1 MKKYI
6 LTSIILL
13 LSAVVNTTWAQSVAK
28 IGTTEYA
35 TLQEAFDAGAGQTI
49 TLLTDVTIPA
59 EIEISNGSS
68 YTLDMNSHDITT
80 SNCSA
85 FKVAHGTLNIT
96 GNGTI
101 SGTPS
106 NYKLIYLMGTT
117 ASSYSDRNYSNLTI
131 GENVTVTCNNG
142 YAVMV
147 SANANHAY
155 GVNVTVDGTVQGLY
169 GGLYVNG
176 SIQDANGYVPKF
188 VVNST
193 ATVKN
198 LSTDFSAKDGY
209 YAIYAAGYANWT
221 INGGNI
227 YGGIELK
234 SGELTVSGGTFTGLG
249 DEAHTPNGNATSTSG
264 YALSVVNNSNYAGY
278 PAVEI
283 TGGTFVGPVNIVDD
297 DTNATNNTA
306 DINIKGGTF
315 SESVS
320 SDFIDPNSN
329 LTQSGT
335 QYVVARN
342 LVAEAYNSNNVSM
355 GQFTNVDEAVTAAGE
370 GGTVKLIHDIEGNVG
385 ISGDYT
391 TTLDLNGHTI
401 TNYGG
406 SGITLYASYPGG
418 KTFTIIDSDPDKK
431 GAITITKKYTGD
443 GCISDSSGRIVVIE
457 GGTYTSDDKAL
468 YISSAD
474 GWTIN
479 GGTFNGNIF
488 VKSNLTINDGTFT
501 GTVNAAQGN
510 MEYVNFTTVPSNI
523 TITGGNFSGNPNLS
537 TATTNNTIAVSG
549 GTFTSAVP
557 QEFCAT
563 GYVPTTADGGM
574 FTVQL
579 GNYVAKIETTPYA
592 TLVEAITAATSG
604 QTIEL
609 LKNIDLG
616 TSYYV
621 IINKAVTIDGNNYTI
636 TGSGTSA
643 TNTDATIV
651 LQGSGDITLTN
662 LKVTNPSN
670 NGVGI
675 KGTSYSGTLTINN
688 CVITAEKR
696 GINVGSIANGFSMII
711 TGSTIQSNVD
721 YPTTT
726 YATGVDSRGIS
737 FSNDVQSTDETNI
750 TITGTTIQGF
760 RYDIYV
766 DETKQNLNL
775 TMTGGAIY
783 GNVAICD
790 NGESNTFTLSGVA
803 IHGLGSTAY
812 LLNLD
817 EGSTVDLISGTTY
830 SGGALILST
839 NNDYAE
845 VTNNTIT
852 LDGATKTSLSN
863 VIVTPLTT
871 VSSGDK
877 YQIALASASTGV
889 AKIGETEYATL
900 AAAVAAATDGQ
911 TITLL
916 ADISLTDRLF
926 VNAGA
931 TPAYDSTSKRYATTT
946 ENKSFTLDLNGH
958 NITSSSNIALAG
970 GSLNI
975 TNNGTADATHGVIS
989 TTAGGL
995 APIEV
1000 RGTGDL
1006 TSKRTL
1012 TVGTGVTLTGAEY
1025 GLNVFGSNDANKN
1038 IIDVNVNGTVNGM
1051 LYVLGNLTNTDNDI
1065 NINIAGTVDASAAT
1079 GSELVH
1085 TGVALSGNAKVTV
1098 ADGAVIKGESGIEAR
1113 AGQLTV
1119 NGGTIT
1125 GTATAYSYTANG
1137 NGTTTKGAAVAVAQH
1152 TTTKPINVQLNGG
1165 TLVGTELIAV
1175 TDVNNNGLEG
1185 VSVTAKASFV
1195 ENTETQLPDDYL
1207 WKSNGD
1213 GTSSPAL
1220 AVARIGTT
1228 KYETLEAAF
1237 AAVQNGQT
1245 ITMLQDVTLTN
1256 PLELTLEGKTVTFD
1270 LGGKTLTGRTNL
1282 KSGNLTIQNG
1292 TVAGGA
1298 QQALN
1303 VYGSATPGTEN
1314 YSVLTIASDATVTA
1328 DVWGVCLFGPTYNS
1342 KPGYGAVINIAGTV
1356 TTTGN
1361 GSEGAVF
1368 VSGNLGNNIAGDMNN
1383 VINVT
1388 GTITSST
1395 DAAIALNGNA
1405 TVNIQNGANITGNT
1419 AIAIKRG
1426 TLNVRGGTILSKGAD
1441 NVPPS
1446 GNLNGTEMSG
1456 AGISMTD
1463 TYNQYGS
1470 MAVNISGGTI
1480 RSEHSVA
1487 LYKEDVTYTN
1497 DATYSVSGGTF
1508 SSAVP
1513 DDFCA
1518 QNYQPKNNLDGTFG
1532 VQPITAINI
1541 NDASI
1546 TVIVEPAT
1554 YTGSAITPVVTVSGG
1569 SDLIA
1574 GTDYNIS
1581 FDASEYINA
1590 KTYNNAITITGIGNY
1605 TGERKADF
1613 VISPRNINDASYSGN
1628 RLTFIEAGYTTAEIA
1643 ENIILTYGNTP
1654 LTKGATGDYTITVTD
1669 GTYKNPATY
1678 PGVIKLTAVEGEGKN
1693 FVGSRTIDLVIGGG
1707 INITDCNVFA
1717 TTEYN
1722 GEEQI
1727 PEAGVTVIVYNGTT
1741 EIDVANYDII
1751 YTTTENYTNV
1761 GSHSIKIV
1769 GKNVYYGEKTV
1780 NYTITPKNIASCN
1793 INNSTAFTGAII
1805 DLADVVFVKDG
1816 TTVLTDDDYTLTI
1829 SNGYTYQNP
1838 QTYANAITIT
1848 GKGNYKG
1855 SVTKDFVITSTSAI
1869 NLASAAVVLS
1879 KQTYTG
1885 GNLVPTKETTTVTVN
1900 GTPLT
1905 EGTDYTFSFIP
1916 EGDNYYMDAKT
1927 YSNAIIIKAMEGST
1941 KYYGTAVG
1949 NYIIEPRDLS
1959 DADITVTTT
1968 NLSYL
1973 NTEQSVT
1980 VQVKYDNNV
1989 IDDANYTYTPNKVT
2003 EAGKYIVT
2011 IIALENS
2018 NLVGST
2024 TAEQWVFKSLD
2035 DGDYTNDF
2043 TIEAI
2048 PTQTYTGNE
2057 IEPTIVVKDKDR
2069 VMQLDDANGGDY
2081 TLTFENNIVPGNTA
2095 TVKINGTGAYSGTI
2109 TKTFTIVEEYFAKN
2123 GITYHHA
2130 HEGEE
2135 VSVGQ
2140 IDDENKN
2147 VLATTLSGT
2156 ITVPEKITQYNTEF
2170 TVTGIEKMALGGPAI
2185 TAIVLPKSIA
2195 DIANNAFKGAD
2206 NMRYVDVTAMKNYVP
2221 ETLTREFDGPFGGL
2235 PKQTLVYLP
2244 GTTFTGENYVYKPGD
2259 DDQYYCEKYKI
2270 YDDLSGSQTGFAG
2283 DDYRWEYEIPYT
2295 FTAYA
2300 VENTRMLAADK
2311 HYTTCLP
2318 YSIAIPKGVKAYTL
2332 SASSDK
2338 LMGFE
2343 EVRGTL
2349 NAFTPYVLIPTTGGQ
2364 LLSTTNVSVP
2374 ATTTIN
2380 DLSKVG
2386 EPTDATLGGGHK
2398 MVGTLRYMDGSSAV
2412 GKYIMQYNDG
2422 KSTWM
2427 RIEASPGYEN
2437 GQNRACILPMR
2448 AYIAT
2453 EDPSPAR
2460 SFTATFTDIDG
2471 IIRTETFTL
2480 DDEDT
2485 VIYDL
2490 QGRRVKNVEHGHPYI
2505 INGKKVIAK

>member
-1 MKKYI
+1 MKKYF
-6 LTSIILL
+6 LTTIILL
-13 LSAVVNTTWAQSVAK
+13 LSAVVNATWAQNVIEVTGTGNGNDALTEAFNNVADGGTVKMSTDYTLTEPLILNLGSKAVTLDLNGYTISGSIDDMIQVTAGSLTIDDTSTGHNGK
-28 IGTTEYA
+28 ISTTDKTTINFAGTKLTINNGTVEAVTADMYSGAMTVYASAGAVEINGGTVRGQSTSAYASARAIHMEGTSTSLTVNGGTIEAQCAASYGYAYALECTSGSNVTVNVTGGTINATTGGSRTPVIVNNTSANSTVTISGGTFNTPIPDNQCAPGYAPAPTAGGMYTVVPDNNEARIGSTRYA
-35 TLQEAFDAGAGQTI
+35 TLGEAITAAQAGQTI
-49 TLLTDVTIPA
+49 TLLKDIVLDT
-59 EIEISNGSS
+59 SS
-68 YTLDMNSHDITT
+68 
-80 SNCSA
+80 
-85 FKVAHGTLNIT
+85 
-96 GNGTI
+96 
-101 SGTPS
+101 P
-106 NYKLIYLMGTT
+106 
-117 ASSYSDRNYSNLTI
+117 
-131 GENVTVTCNNG
+131 
-142 YAVMV
+142 
-147 SANANHAY
+147 
-155 GVNVTVDGTVQGLY
+155 
-169 GGLYVNG
+169 
-176 SIQDANGYVPKF
+176 
-188 VVNST
+188 
-193 ATVKN
+193 
-198 LSTDFSAKDGY
+198 
-209 YAIYAAGYANWT
+209 
-221 INGGNI
+221 
-227 YGGIELK
+227 
-234 SGELTVSGGTFTGLG
+234 
-249 DEAHTPNGNATSTSG
+249 
-264 YALSVVNNSNYAGY
+264 
-278 PAVEI
+278 
-283 TGGTFVGPVNIVDD
+283 
-297 DTNATNNTA
+297 
-306 DINIKGGTF
+306 
-315 SESVS
+315 
-320 SDFIDPNSN
+320 
-329 LTQSGT
+329 
-335 QYVVARN
+335 YVV
-342 LVAEAYNSNNVSM
+342 
-355 GQFTNVDEAVTAAGE
+355 
-370 GGTVKLIHDIEGNVG
+370 
-385 ISGDYT
+385 
-391 TTLDLNGHTI
+391 
-401 TNYGG
+401 
-406 SGITLYASYPGG
+406 
-418 KTFTIIDSDPDKK
+418 
-431 GAITITKKYTGD
+431 
-443 GCISDSSGRIVVIE
+443 
-457 GGTYTSDDKAL
+457 
-468 YISSAD
+468 
-474 GWTIN
+474 
-479 GGTFNGNIF
+479 
-488 VKSNLTINDGTFT
+488 
-501 GTVNAAQGN
+501 
-510 MEYVNFTTVPSNI
+510 
-523 TITGGNFSGNPNLS
+523 
-537 TATTNNTIAVSG
+537 
-549 GTFTSAVP
+549 
-557 QEFCAT
+557 
-563 GYVPTTADGGM
+563 
-574 FTVQL
+574 
-579 GNYVAKIETTPYA
+579 
-592 TLVEAITAATSG
+592 
-604 QTIEL
+604 
-609 LKNIDLG
+609 
-616 TSYYV
+616 
-621 IINKAVTIDGNNYTI
+621 INKAVTIDGGTNQYEI
-636 TGSGTSA
+636 KGTGSAHGTD
-643 TNTDATIV
+643 TEATIV
-651 LQGSGDITLTN
+651 LQGSGAVTLKN
-662 LKVTNPSN
+662 LKVTNPSNNN

-675 KGTSYSGTLTINN
+675 KGTSYSGKLTIDK
-688 CVITAEKR
+688 CVITVPMR
-696 GINVGSIANGFSMII
+696 GINVENIASGFSMDIAN
-711 TGSTIQSNVD
+711 STIQSNINA
-721 YPTTT
+721 PTTN
-726 YATGVDSRGIS
+726 YVDNVDSRGIS
-737 FSNDVQSTDETNI
+737 FSDADELPTAV
-750 TITGTTIQGF
+750 TITDTKIQGF
-760 RYDIYV
+760 KYDIYV
-766 DETKQNLNL
+766 GENKKNLTL

-783 GNVAICD
+783 GNIAVYD
-790 NGESNTFTLSGVA
+790 NGGSNTFTLSGVA

-817 EGSTVDLISGTTY
+817 KTASTVDLTGGTTY
-830 SGGALILST
+830 SGGALIPPT
-839 NNDYAE
+839 NDYAA

-871 VSSGDK
+871 ISSGEK
-877 YQIALASASTGV
+877 YQIALNSASTGV

-900 AAAVAAATDGQ
+900 EAAFAAIQNGE
-911 TITLL
+911 TITMLK
-916 ADISLTDRLF
+916 DVTLTDRLF

-931 TPAYDSTSKRYATTT
+931 TPAYAGTNNRYATTT
-946 ENKSFTLDLNGH
+946 ENKSITLDLNGH

-970 GSLNI
+970 GSLTVTNTGTI
-975 TNNGTADATHGVIS
+975 T
-989 TTAGGL
+989 TTAAGL

-1006 TSKRTL
+1006 TQKRTL
-1012 TVGTGVTLTGAEY
+1012 TVGTGVTLTGEEY
-1025 GLNVFGSNDANKN
+1025 GLNVFGSNDAQKN

-1051 LYVLGNLTNTDNDI
+1051 LFVLGNLSNTENEI
-1065 NINIAGTVDASAAT
+1065 NINVAGTVDASGVT
-1079 GSELVH
+1079 GTEESVH
-1085 TGVALSGNAKVTV
+1085 TGIALCGNATVTV
-1098 ADGAVIKGESGIEAR
+1098 ANGATVKGESGIEVR
-1113 AGQLTV
+1113 AGQLIV

-1125 GTATAYSYTANG
+1125 ATSADYGYTANG
-1137 NGTTTKGAAVAVAQH
+1137 NGTTTKGAAIAVAQH
-1152 TTTKPINVQLNGG
+1152 GTALPINVQLNGG
-1165 TLVGTELIAV
+1165 TLTGVKDVAV
-1175 TDVNNNGLEG
+1175 TDVNNNLTQ
-1185 VSVTAKASFV
+1185 VTVTVNDNLLSNA
-1195 ENTETQLPDDYL
+1195 TTQLPDDYF

-1228 KYETLEAAF
+1228 KYETLAAAF
-1237 AAVQNGQT
+1237 AAVQNGET
-1245 ITMLQDVTLTN
+1245 ITMLKNVTLAN
-1256 PLELTLEGKTVTFD
+1256 PMELTLGNKTVILD
-1270 LGGKTLTGRTNL
+1270 LGGNTLTGRTNL
-1282 KSGNLTIQNG
+1282 ESGNLTIQNG
-1292 TVAGGA
+1292 TVAGGSK
-1298 QQALN
+1298 QALN
-1303 VYGSATPGTEN
+1303 VYGSATAGAEN

-1426 TLNVRGGTILSKGAD
+1426 TLNVRGGNIHSTGAD

-1456 AGISMTD
+1456 AGISMTH
-1463 TYNQYGS
+1463 TYNQYGN

-1480 RSEHSVA
+1480 TSEHSVA

-1513 DDFCA
+1513 QEFCA
-1518 QNYQPKNNLDGTFG
+1518 QNYQPKDNGNNTYG
-1532 VQPITAINI
+1532 VEPITAINI

-1569 SDLIA
+1569 SDLVA

-1581 FDASEYINA
+1581 FDATEYINA

-1613 VISPRNINDASYSGN
+1613 VINPRNINDASYSGN

-1643 ENIILTYGNTP
+1643 ESIILTYGNIP

-1669 GTYKNPATY
+1669 GTYKNPGTY

-1693 FVGSRTIDLVIGGG
+1693 YVGSRTIDLVIGGG

-1829 SNGYTYQNP
+1829 SNGYTYLNP

-1885 GNLVPTKETTTVTVN
+1885 GNLVPTGGTTTVTIN
-1900 GTPLT
+1900 GEALR

-1916 EGDNYYMDAKT
+1916 EGDNGFYKDAKT

-2043 TIEAI
+2043 TVEAI

-2069 VMQLDDANGGDY
+2069 VMQLADANGGDY

-2195 DIANNAFKGAD
+2195 DIANNAFKGAV

-2270 YDDLSGSQTGFAG
+2270 YDDLSGSQIGFAG

-2295 FTAYA
+2295 FTAYT

-2386 EPTDATLGGGHK
+2386 EPTDATSGGGHK

-2460 SFTATFTDIDG
+2460 SYTATFTDIDG

-2505 INGKKVIAK
+2505 INGKKVIIK